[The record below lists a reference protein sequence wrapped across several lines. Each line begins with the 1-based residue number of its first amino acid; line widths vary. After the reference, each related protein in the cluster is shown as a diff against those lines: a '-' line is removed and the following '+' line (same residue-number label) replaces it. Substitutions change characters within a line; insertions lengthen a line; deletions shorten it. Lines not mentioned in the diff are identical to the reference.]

1 MEEKKPQTRYRLDT
15 IMLRVR
21 GEAKEKLKQFCKEK
35 KVRMTEYIREL
46 IYRDS
51 DITI

>member
-1 MEEKKPQTRYRLDT
+1 MEEKKPQTRYRT
-15 IMLRVR
+15 SAIMLRVR
-21 GEAKEKLKQFCKEK
+21 DEAKKKLQEYCREK